1 MTLQEALM
9 YAYQCACELGDT
21 HEANEINKLYITLFG
36 RNETKKKTKQDHR
49 RQFNSGIR
57 N

>member
-21 HEANEINKLYITLFG
+21 HEANEINKLYITIFG
-36 RNETKKKTKQDHR
+36 SHETNKKTKQDNR
-49 RQFNSGIR
+49 S
-57 N
+57 